1 VARAVVIA
9 QMILDLL
16 VLGLV
21 VKVIVD
27 AVETGHGLRT
37 TRQHS
42 ESS

>member
-1 VARAVVIA
+1 VARVAVIA

-21 VKVIVD
+21 VKVFIG
-27 AVETGHGLRT
+27 AVETGRGLQR
-37 TRQHS
+37 TRQDS

>member
-1 VARAVVIA
+1 VVVIA

-21 VKVIVD
+21 VKVFVG
-27 AVETGHGLRT
+27 AVEIGRGLGT
-37 TRQHS
+37 TRQDS